1 MVILVLLAASIPL
14 SLSVWALL
22 DAASRPAWAWSF
34 AGKSQLGWLVA
45 ICFGLLTVV
54 LGLGIA
60 IWYLAMIRPAIRA
73 VEAGNLG
80 EASA

>member
-1 MVILVLLAASIPL
+1 MAVLILFAAAIPV

-45 ICFGLLTVV
+45 ICIGLLTLVI
-54 LGLGIA
+54 GLGVSF
-60 IWYLAMIRPAIRA
+60 WYLTRIRPSIRA
-73 VEAGNLG
+73 VEAGDLG
-80 EASA
+80 ESSP